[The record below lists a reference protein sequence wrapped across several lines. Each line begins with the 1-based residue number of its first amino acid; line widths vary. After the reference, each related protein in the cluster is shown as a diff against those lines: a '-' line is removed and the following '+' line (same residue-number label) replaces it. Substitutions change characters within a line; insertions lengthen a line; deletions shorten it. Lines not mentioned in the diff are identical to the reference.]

1 MAVKAVCHKPLNFQP
16 IMNPIYE
23 VASVDAPQAI
33 GPYSQAVKCGGL
45 LFVSGQL
52 PLDPISGTLIS
63 DAPTEQLAQCLRN
76 IEAIAKSA
84 GTSISQTVKTTI
96 FLTDLSAF
104 PQLNERYGEFFS
116 KPFPARACVEVSAL
130 PKGAKVE
137 VEAVI
142 AIS

>member
-1 MAVKAVCHKPLNFQP
+1 
-16 IMNPIYE
+16 MNPIYE